1 MARRYYNRRDL
12 IGHWIRKQQRQQQP
26 CTHACCR
33 GYRVH
38 PANYPVILPD
48 RTLHRATD
56 EELERHYRKVNAQET
71 PQARTAELQIL
82 HELER
87 RDRADLA
94 RRDRARAWEERR
106 TQHRE
111 AVAANRAAAR
121 MEREGEA
128 HRIRLEA
135 EERTKGYLVNATG
148 RARGI
153 SDEEVLTGREDVF
166 IRYATP
172 EAKEYFAEHPRPTAT
187 YFRGR
192 DTRIPYSDRPTVR
205 RRTRALGW
213 APPRSPSRP
222 RRATRAL
229 GWGDER
235 EAG

>member
-1 MARRYYNRRDL
+1 MARRYYDRRDL

-82 HELER
+82 HELE
-87 RDRADLA
+87 